1 MNINVNTNTGV
12 YDLNAGVSGSQSV
25 GGSVEQQK
33 MATVPADSV
42 RYIKAGD
49 TFSGEIVSL
58 NDDGTVELLLGDN
71 TKLNAFL
78 SNNMELTLGQTLSFS
93 VSGAS
98 DSKISLTPLYAN
110 LDGNSAVGKALQ
122 EAGLPLT
129 KQNSDMVMAMM
140 ERGLPIDS
148 RSLQGMASLA
158 SKHPLADPKS
168 IVQMSELSIPL
179 TDENIKEFEAYK
191 ENQYKI
197 ADSLDDLSK
206 GFTEIAQKN
215 LSENDKIFEVFF
227 GNDNGEVSAALK
239 DALQGD
245 FSKIAEAF
253 DLNEDELK
261 TIQQQKAP
269 EEAAVLPE
277 VEAGTK
283 AVAEGKAQKTDITG
297 HVTDDITLLLGK
309 EGTERLSENLKE
321 AGLPEALADKVKD
334 GSLSADETLKL
345 TKALLDEAGK
355 GNLGEEAMINYPKLL
370 RSPEYRLLLNNG
382 ITNEFLLNPEDVSDK
397 EKVREYY
404 ERVVKNADKALEFLN
419 STGRG
424 QTTLSQGMNSLRQ
437 NVDFMNQLNNVMT
450 YMQLPLKMNEN
461 KAHGDLYVYTNK
473 KNLSKKDGNVSA
485 LLHLD
490 MQHLGTMDIHVQMTN
505 GENVKTH
512 FILQKEEMLDFIEPH
527 LPELDEALL
536 KRGYKMH
543 SDVSL
548 NKEARDVPDIMFN
561 RGTNEKLIQTTSFD
575 IRA

>member
-25 GGSVEQQK
+25 SGSVEQQR

-71 TKLNAFL
+71 TKLSAFL
-78 SNNMELTLGQTLSFS
+78 SKNMELTLGQTLSFT

-98 DSKISLTPLYAN
+98 DSRISLTPLYAN

-158 SKHPLADPKS
+158 AKHPLADPKS

-179 TDENIKEFEAYK
+179 TEENIKEFEAYK

-197 ADSLDDLSK
+197 ADSLDELSK
-206 GFTEIAQKN
+206 GFTEIAQN
-215 LSENDKIFEVFF
+215 SLSENDKIFDVFF
-227 GNDNGEVSAALK
+227 GNDNTGVSAALK

-245 FSKIAEAF
+245 FSKIAKAF

-261 TIQQQKAP
+261 SMLQQKTGGENALLT
-269 EEAAVLPE
+269 EEETDAN
-277 VEAGTK
+277 AGAGNK
-283 AVAEGKAQKTDITG
+283 ALKTDITG
-297 HVTDDITLLLGK
+297 RVTDDITVLLGK

-321 AGLPEALADKVKD
+321 AGLPEALAEKVKD
-334 GSLSADETLKL
+334 GTLSADETLKL
-345 TKALLDEAGK
+345 TKALLDEAGQ

-450 YMQLPLKMNEN
+450 YMQLPLKMNEH

-473 KNLSKKDGNVSA
+473 KNLAKKDGNVSA

-561 RGTNEKLIQTTSFD
+561 RGTNERLIQTTSFD

>member
-25 GGSVEQQK
+25 SGSVEQQR

-71 TKLNAFL
+71 TKLSAFL
-78 SNNMELTLGQTLSFS
+78 SKNMELTLGQTLSFT

-98 DSKISLTPLYAN
+98 DSRISLTPLYAN

-129 KQNSDMVMAMM
+129 KQNSDMVMSMM

-158 SKHPLADPKS
+158 AKHPLADPKS

-179 TDENIKEFEAYK
+179 TEENIKEFEAYK

-197 ADSLDDLSK
+197 ADSLDELSK
-206 GFTEIAQKN
+206 GFTEIAQN
-215 LSENDKIFEVFF
+215 SLSENDRIFDVFF
-227 GNDNGEVSAALK
+227 GNNNNEVSAALK

-245 FSKIAEAF
+245 FSKIAKAF

-261 TIQQQKAP
+261 SMLQQKAGGENALLT
-269 EEAAVLPE
+269 EEEINANGGV
-277 VEAGTK
+277 GTK
-283 AVAEGKAQKTDITG
+283 ALKTDITG
-297 HVTDDITLLLGK
+297 RVTDDITALLGK
-309 EGTERLSENLKE
+309 DGTERLSENLKE
-321 AGLPEALADKVKD
+321 AGLPEALAEKVKD
-334 GSLSADETLKL
+334 GTLSADETLKL
-345 TKALLDEAGK
+345 TKALLDEAGQ

-382 ITNEFLLNPEDVSDK
+382 ITNEFLLDPEDVSDK

-450 YMQLPLKMNEN
+450 YMQLPLKMNEH

-473 KNLSKKDGNVSA
+473 KNLAKKDGNVSA

-490 MQHLGTMDIHVQMTN
+490 MQHLGTMDIHVQMTD

-561 RGTNEKLIQTTSFD
+561 RGTNERLIQTTSFD